1 MSLVFGGVCHL
12 PCESTEPNTSG
23 SQHDMLNTGISQ
35 HTPLLATDTQ
45 QYSPVAAV
53 F

>member
-12 PCESTEPNTSG
+12 PCKLAELNTSG
-23 SQHDMLNTGISQ
+23 SQGGMLNTSISQ
-35 HTPLLATDTQ
+35 HIPLFATDIQ
-45 QYSPVAAV
+45 QYLPVAAV